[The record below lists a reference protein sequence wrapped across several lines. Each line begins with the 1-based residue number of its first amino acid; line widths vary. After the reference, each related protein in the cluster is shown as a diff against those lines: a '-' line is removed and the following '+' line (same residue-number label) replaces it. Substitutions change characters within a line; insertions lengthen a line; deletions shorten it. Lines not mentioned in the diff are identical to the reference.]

1 MMPGI
6 AATAPEPLA
15 PQPDPNAM
23 QIFDTNDV
31 GSNLWLH
38 ALNHIIC

>member
-1 MMPGI
+1 MQGI

-23 QIFDTNDV
+23 PMFDAQDV
-31 GSNLWLH
+31 GLKIVATRTDSYIL
-38 ALNHIIC
+38 C

>member
-1 MMPGI
+1 MMQGI

-23 QIFDTNDV
+23 QFLDTNDV
-31 GSNLWLH
+31 GLKSCLH
-38 ALNHIIC
+38 ALNQIIC

>member
-1 MMPGI
+1 MMQGI
-6 AATAPEPLA
+6 AAAAPEPLA

-23 QIFDTNDV
+23 QLFDTQDV
-31 GSNLWLH
+31 GLKSWLP

>member
-1 MMPGI
+1 MMQGI

-23 QIFDTNDV
+23 PLFDANDV
-31 GSNLWLH
+31 GLKSWLN
-38 ALNHIIC
+38 ALNHIIY